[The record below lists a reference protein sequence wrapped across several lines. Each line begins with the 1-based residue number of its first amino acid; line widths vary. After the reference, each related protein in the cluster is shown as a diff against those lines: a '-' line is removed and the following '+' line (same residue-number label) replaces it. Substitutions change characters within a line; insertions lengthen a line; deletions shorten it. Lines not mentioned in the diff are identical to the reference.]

1 MPSNIFN
8 TQRRPT
14 RPPPYCKKPPD
25 DLPPIAPPAGPGILQ
40 AYATWLDHDPLAY
53 NDVAM
58 YAEMLRVGSTWLWH
72 GEKPIRTFWFVIELQ
87 RLADP
92 NPWRC
97 TLSIYGDPLY
107 AGSLSFP
114 DFALDPA
121 AFIDTGHLTLVTGPL
136 YDKITAR
143 VTS

>member
-8 TQRRPT
+8 TQRRAT
-14 RPPPYCKKPPD
+14 RPPPYCKKGPE
-25 DLPPIAPPAGPGILQ
+25 DLPPIAPPTGPLLCQ

-58 YAEMLRVGSTWLWH
+58 YTEMLRVGSTWLWH
-72 GEKPIRTFWFVIELQ
+72 GEKRIRTFWFAIQLE
-87 RLADP
+87 RIADP
-92 NPWRC
+92 NPWLC
-97 TLSIYGDPLY
+97 TLKIYGDPLY
-107 AGSLSFP
+107 AGELSFP
-114 DFALDPA
+114 LFDMAPDELF
-121 AFIDTGHLTLVTGPL
+121 DTGHLTLVTGPL